1 MGKALPGLLAY
12 RFGINTRLD
21 ATSSVAGSKHGSRC
35 GAVRPRLGACASK
48 AGPLHHLPRQLAIAA
63 LACCAAAAAAAER
76 APISLRDA
84 AAIVQQAYGGRVV
97 SASPGTRRT
106 TAGAERGYWIRVD
119 VRGRIKTV
127 FVDLRGRIH
136 ENARPGFN
144 AGCRPRPCACC

>member
-1 MGKALPGLLAY
+1 MGKALPGLL
-12 RFGINTRLD
+12 
-21 ATSSVAGSKHGSRC
+21 
-35 GAVRPRLGACASK
+35 
-48 AGPLHHLPRQLAIAA
+48 
-63 LACCAAAAAAAER
+63 LACCVATCAAAAAAAER

-106 TAGAERGYWIRVD
+106 TAGARRGYWIRVD

-136 ENARPGFN
+136 ENARPGFG
-144 AGCRPRPCACC
+144 AGCRLGPPCACC